1 MRNELTKIALELENK
16 KHIKKVYIKY
26 ILSIKKV

>member
-1 MRNELTKIALELENK
+1 MFGVWVQNEFKKTYK
-16 KHIKKVYIKY
+16 KHIKNVYIKY